1 MIFQDLVWT
10 IAASGIALVALVFLY
25 IVANAG
31 RAIDPAALGTS
42 QRRIAGLR
50 RGLFW
55 VLVLVFVGAS
65 YASLHRFPIPP
76 QHAPLDAAQVVDVQ
90 ARQWSWQLSQPGQP
104 PGAALQLTAGTPVEF
119 RVRSDDVNHGFAIY
133 APNGRIAIQTQAMPG
148 FTNKILHTFT
158 QAGTYRVMCLEYCGL
173 GHAPMV
179 SSFDVAVP
187 AGG

>member
-1 MIFQDLVWT
+1 M
-10 IAASGIALVALVFLY
+10 
-25 IVANAG
+25 
-31 RAIDPAALGTS
+31 
-42 QRRIAGLR
+42 
-50 RGLFW
+50 
-55 VLVLVFVGAS
+55 
-65 YASLHRFPIPP
+65 
-76 QHAPLDAAQVVDVQ
+76 VV
-90 ARQWSWQLSQPGQP
+90 QLSQPGQP